1 MGMLLRHRPSD
12 SENITTAEC
21 FGRPENAK
29 PVEKTAESTKDEKPK
44 TVKRGRPTKQ

>member
-1 MGMLLRHRPSD
+1 MGMLLRHRPS
-12 SENITTAEC
+12 SENVTTTEC
-21 FGRPENAK
+21 FGKPESAK